1 MPNKCLDFRLTSG
14 ITLPLAPCLVAAIEE
29 DSKHLMFLFKHEGNP
44 PLLTPSG
51 MFVNM
56 YVYRYQNMPTEAL
69 SFFNHAR
76 KDSEWGEK
84 ALFNMIMICLNPD
97 NETLGGETFKPLETE
112 SG

>member
-1 MPNKCLDFRLTSG
+1 MTAILHYSLLQACLIDT
-14 ITLPLAPCLVAAIEE
+14 
-29 DSKHLMFLFKHEGNP
+29 
-44 PLLTPSG
+44 
-51 MFVNM
+51 VNM
-56 YVYRYQNMPTEAL
+56 YLYRYQNMPTEAL

>member
-1 MPNKCLDFRLTSG
+1 
-14 ITLPLAPCLVAAIEE
+14 
-29 DSKHLMFLFKHEGNP
+29 
-44 PLLTPSG
+44 
-51 MFVNM
+51 
-56 YVYRYQNMPTEAL
+56 MPTEAL

-97 NETLGGETFKPLETE
+97 NETLGGETLKPLETE